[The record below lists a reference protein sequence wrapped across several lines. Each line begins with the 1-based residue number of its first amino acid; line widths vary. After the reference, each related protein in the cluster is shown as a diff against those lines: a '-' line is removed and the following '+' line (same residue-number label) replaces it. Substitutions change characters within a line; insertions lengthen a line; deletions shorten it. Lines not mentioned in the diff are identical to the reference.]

1 MVLIFG
7 CRCEEKDF
15 YYSKEWKEYSS
26 LQVLTAFSR
35 DNPDGSKTYV
45 QHVIKREAEI
55 LSRLICEEKAVIY
68 VSGRAKNMPKSVEK
82 AFIEVVKHG
91 LSTDDEDQAKQYL

>member
-7 CRCEEKDF
+7 CRCEQKDF
-15 YYSKEWKEYSS
+15 YYSEEWKEYPS

-45 QHVIKREAEI
+45 
-55 LSRLICEEKAVIY
+55 
-68 VSGRAKNMPKSVEK
+68 
-82 AFIEVVKHG
+82 
-91 LSTDDEDQAKQYL
+91 